1 MCGWT
6 PYGLCFSPDR
16 KKDIHRFYM
25 IPFENIKSY
34 VYCDQTPNLNS
45 GWGFGINSIIL
56 AHFSRSAKK
65 DDFWQGLVTK
75 YTQNGYRQVLSL
87 TARTFFKS
95 LGVNQIQQT
104 FYPSQVLLEG
114 IETFFWLM
122 WYNAQLSYCEYK
134 RKKNKYGK
142 GHSAVK

>member
-25 IPFENIKSY
+25 IPFKNIKNY
-34 VYCDQTPNLNS
+34 VFCDQTPNLNS

-87 TARTFFKS
+87 TARTFFGS

-114 IETFFWLM
+114 I
-122 WYNAQLSYCEYK
+122 
-134 RKKNKYGK
+134 
-142 GHSAVK
+142 